1 MVDDEDD
8 AYEGIYDKL
17 FRTTMKFSV
26 ALAQLAPK
34 LGNFSDNIEAHL
46 RWVEKARAAGANL
59 VVFPELSLTGYILQ
73 DLVPDI
79 AVPLPDAT
87 RLHPLLD
94 ACRGIDCVFGF
105 VEVSSNFN
113 YYNAAAYVSGG
124 KILHVHRK
132 LYLPTYGMFDEM
144 RFSPWERIS
153 ARSRHSSANWAS

>member
-1 MVDDEDD
+1 
-8 AYEGIYDKL
+8 
-17 FRTTMKFSV
+17 MKFSV

-34 LGNFSDNIEAHL
+34 LGNFSDNLEAHL
-46 RWVEKARAAGANL
+46 RWVEKARTAGANL

-87 RLHPLLD
+87 RLQPLLD

-113 YYNAAAYVSGG
+113 YYNAAAYVSDG

-144 RFSPWERIS
+144 RFFAMGENLRTFQTQFGELGLLICEDL
-153 ARSRHSSANWAS
+153 